1 MMQNQHNV
9 AAPLSILPFLSVS
22 CLLQCL
28 LDANVLKTAIEV
40 LYKMQL
46 YPESHK
52 QTINW
57 TTITN

>member
-52 QTINW
+52 QTIN
-57 TTITN
+57 